1 MKKIYLL
8 LIFLPHILFADTSDN
23 PPCLQTLICNVNGTF
38 LKDNKD
44 NRACIKELII
54 TQTNNDE
61 QESDVMPMCLS
72 QATIDNNPRINYNLG
87 RIDPIPRSIPPTD
100 GYTPDVYIPDAG
112 LPTITIDTPPDT
124 NGHCANYGIC
134 NDNNTNPGTNVTTVK
149 RKTPHPPPG
158 DSGVTSQRGVMEI
171 EIPAAAQDQKPLQAP
186 LVK

>member
-23 PPCLQTLICNVNGTF
+23 PPCLQTLICNVNGAF

-54 TQTNNDE
+54 TQTNNNE
-61 QESDVMPMCLS
+61 QESDVTPMCLS

-112 LPTITIDTPPDT
+112 PPTIIIDNAGDT

-134 NDNNTNPGTNVTTVK
+134 NDNNTNPVIE
-149 RKTPHPPPG
+149 PPG
-158 DSGVTSQRGVMEI
+158 EFVIMNPPRERKGDSTVNTGTGILRDLPTATQE
-171 EIPAAAQDQKPLQAP
+171 QKPLP
-186 LVK
+186 LAK

>member
-23 PPCLQTLICNVNGTF
+23 PPCLQTLICNVNGAF

-54 TQTNNDE
+54 TQTNNNE
-61 QESDVMPMCLS
+61 QESDVTPMCLS

-112 LPTITIDTPPDT
+112 LPTINIDTARDT
-124 NGHCANYGIC
+124 SGHCANYGIC
-134 NDNNTNPGTNVTTVK
+134 TDNNTNPGIE
-149 RKTPHPPPG
+149 TPYDYP
-158 DSGVTSQRGVMEI
+158 TATQE
-171 EIPAAAQDQKPLQAP
+171 QKPLP
-186 LVK
+186 LAK